1 MLTLNL
7 VTRHHQFVFPTPL
20 IASHHQHS
28 PSLSSAEHQTI
39 LKSASFCL
47 YYNKRRQLR
56 HFQFS
61 LSSLLEM

>member
-28 PSLSSAEHQTI
+28 PSSAEHQTI
-39 LKSASFCL
+39 LKSASF
-47 YYNKRRQLR
+47 YVFITTKED
-56 HFQFS
+56 S
-61 LSSLLEM
+61 